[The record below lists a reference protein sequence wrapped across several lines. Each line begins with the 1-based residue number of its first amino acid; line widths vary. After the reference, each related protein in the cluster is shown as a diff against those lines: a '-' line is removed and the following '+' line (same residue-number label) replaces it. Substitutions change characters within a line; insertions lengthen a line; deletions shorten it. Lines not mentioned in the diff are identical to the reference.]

1 MTNLTLLR
9 RQKGFTQAIL
19 AKTLGIPRQEVNR
32 LENGWVSKVRPDVE
46 ARLRKLFGPQWS
58 LATLLKEPEPR
69 PEG

>member
-1 MTNLTLLR
+1 
-9 RQKGFTQAIL
+9 
-19 AKTLGIPRQEVNR
+19 VNR

-69 PEG
+69 PDAT